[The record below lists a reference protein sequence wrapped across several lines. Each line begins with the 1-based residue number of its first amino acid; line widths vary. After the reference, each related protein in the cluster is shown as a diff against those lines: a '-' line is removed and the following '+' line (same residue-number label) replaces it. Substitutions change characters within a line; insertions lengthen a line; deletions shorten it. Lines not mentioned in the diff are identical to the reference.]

1 MAAIR
6 ILGSKTGIW
15 IGDPLP
21 PQTLHHLESEPQP
34 FCVIL
39 KMKMVVLSSSFLLCN
54 VSPKKNCGELL
65 GLLGIR
71 QVLLKKIK

>member
-6 ILGSKTGIW
+6 ILGSKMGIW

-21 PQTLHHLESEPQP
+21 PHTLHHLESEPQT

-54 VSPKKNCGELL
+54 VSPKEKLWRAFGASRNLASF
-65 GLLGIR
+65 I
-71 QVLLKKIK
+71 